1 MSASSKAKRVR
12 EVVAK
17 YHVTRKPRKC
27 RVLSPKELGELA
39 KQMQEA
45 YDRGDK
51 AESNRL
57 KEALISGF
65 YGEICA

>member
-1 MSASSKAKRVR
+1 MKAMAKSKVVR
-12 EVVAK
+12 EVSSLYRVR
-17 YHVTRKPRKC
+17 RKSRKC
-27 RVLSPKELGELA
+27 RVLSPEELGELA

-51 AESNRL
+51 AESDRL
-57 KEALISGF
+57 KEALINGF